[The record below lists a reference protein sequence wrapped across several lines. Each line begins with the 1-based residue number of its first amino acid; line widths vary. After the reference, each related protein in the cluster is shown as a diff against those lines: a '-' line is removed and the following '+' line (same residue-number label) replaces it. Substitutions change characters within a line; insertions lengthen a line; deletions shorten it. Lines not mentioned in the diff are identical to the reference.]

1 MSLKIEFEESVYY
14 VLAAIVNK
22 THLRS
27 SMLLYNLEATFCN
40 MNCSSEL

>member
-1 MSLKIEFEESVYY
+1 MPLKIEFEESVYY

-27 SMLLYNLEATFCN
+27 FMLICNLETTFCN